1 MPGNHHQGLKS
12 KALTFP
18 VFDLL
23 ESVNQNS
30 HCSERTKTGDMND
43 HGMDLGDPR
52 TRPTMRAVG

>member
-30 HCSERTKTGDMND
+30 CCSERTKTGDMND

-52 TRPTMRAVG
+52 TRPAMRAVG